1 MVGEGVRS
9 GSSPG
14 ERKGRHARPGKTRN
28 EQLIDRAWEN
38 SCQRARTR
46 TAHAT
51 STRSNRISRDRQ
63 YASLCHQTVFVEF
76 VRTRAVCREQTVNG
90 EKRPRADL
98 QDRANFIANHP
109 QKTASAPARSKLNQ
123 YRRGSVIRPYFATQL
138 RSSAK
143 PSCHWSSSG
152 TQPAATNKPADT
164 QRSVLI
170 ACVTA
175 RAAQSMPETKS
186 KPVAPKYRMYD
197 RPRTLCWLV
206 VILWLD
212 RPFLATLRRFS

>member
-63 YASLCHQTVFVEF
+63 YASLCHQTVFVEI

-90 EKRPRADL
+90 EKRPNPVTRILRCNFRLGCRVRGQSRRDARPFSVVLDARPASPPGLKPRPDPVLDSGLFERAWL
-98 QDRANFIANHP
+98 HHVQ
-109 QKTASAPARSKLNQ
+109 SGARF
-123 YRRGSVIRPYFATQL
+123 RRGIGS
-138 RSSAK
+138 
-143 PSCHWSSSG
+143 
-152 TQPAATNKPADT
+152 
-164 QRSVLI
+164 
-170 ACVTA
+170 CVTG
-175 RAAQSMPETKS
+175 Q
-186 KPVAPKYRMYD
+186 
-197 RPRTLCWLV
+197 
-206 VILWLD
+206 
-212 RPFLATLRRFS
+212 RRIQQR